1 MKILI
6 VTGKL
11 AEETIKEQV
20 MGLKHQVDVLA
31 LPVTVAAFITPN
43 YAANQLAK
51 HDLSQYDMLVMPG
64 STNGDLSV
72 IEEATGIPTYKG
84 PLHAADLPLVLSEDI
99 QFSRTLPANELI
111 QDRLREK
118 AIQEINASEKNWQD
132 IIALRGG
139 FLIRALPV
147 SQGLPIRVLGEI
159 VNAPNQS
166 LEEISEKALYFE
178 SQGADII
185 DIGMLAQN
193 PKPEVIPR
201 IIDTLRDAV
210 DLPLSIDTLNVSEI
224 LASIDAGIDLI
235 LSLDKGNM
243 EQITGKIND
252 EAVVVLP
259 TDMSRGILPKTAE
272 ERVKLLSELTETLRE
287 IGVKKIIGDLVVE
300 PLLKPGLIEG
310 LKAFQLFNQAHPDTP
325 LLFGVG
331 NAVELIDADSP
342 GVHAAL
348 IALAREA
355 GACMLHVP
363 EYSAKA
369 RGSVSEAVTAS
380 RMMYLAE
387 RRGTVLKDLGLDLLL
402 LKEKRWKE
410 QRYEPNLETGIRV
423 LSGEG
428 NSEYHPDK
436 AGWFK
441 IQVDRET
448 KQIVAIHYPAGS
460 KEPGTIIKGADSRTV
475 YQTIIR
481 EQLITKHD
489 HAAYLGKELEK
500 AAIALRLGRS
510 YVQDEPLF

>member
-20 MGLKHQVDVLA
+20 AGLKIDVDVLA
-31 LPVTVAAFITPN
+31 LPVTVASFITPR
-43 YAANQLAK
+43 YAANQLTK
-51 HDLSQYDMLVMPG
+51 QDLSHYDMLVLPG
-64 STNGDLSV
+64 SISGDLSV
-72 IEEATGIPTYKG
+72 IEEATGIPAYKG

-99 QFSRTLPANELI
+99 QLSRTQPANELI
-111 QDRLREK
+111 QDKLREK
-118 AIQEINASEKNWQD
+118 AIEEINKAEKKWQEIINE
-132 IIALRGG
+132 RGG
-139 FLIRALPV
+139 FLINSLPV

-159 VNAPNQS
+159 VNAPNLS
-166 LEEISEKALYFE
+166 LKEISKKALYFE

-193 PKPEVIPR
+193 PKPEAIPR
-201 IIDTLRDAV
+201 IIDTLRETV
-210 DLPLSIDTLNVSEI
+210 ELPLSIDTLNVAEI
-224 LASIDAGIDLI
+224 QASIDAGIDLI
-235 LSLDKGNM
+235 LSLDLGNM
-243 EQITGKIND
+243 DQITGIISD
-252 EAVVVLP
+252 EAVVILP
-259 TDMSRGILPKTAE
+259 SNMSKGILPKTAE
-272 ERVKLLSELTETLRE
+272 ERAKTLSEITEKLRE
-287 IGVKKIIGDLVVE
+287 VGVKKIIGDLVVE

-310 LKAFQLFNQAHPDTP
+310 LKAFQLFNEAHPNIP

-363 EYSAKA
+363 EYSVKA
-369 RGSVSEAVTAS
+369 RGSVSEAVAAS
-380 RMMYLAE
+380 RMMFLAE
-387 RRGTVLKDLGLDLLL
+387 RRGTVLKDLGVDLLI

-410 QRYEPNLETGIRV
+410 QSYESTVEAKTRV
-423 LSGEG
+423 LPGEG
-428 NSEYHPDK
+428 ESEYHPDK

-441 IQVDRET
+441 IQIDREA
-448 KQIVAIHYPAGS
+448 KQIVAIHYPSGS
-460 KEPGTIIKGADSRTV
+460 REPGTIIKGEDSRTI

-489 HAAYLGKELEK
+489 HSAYLGKELEK
-500 AAIALRLGRS
+500 AAIALKLGRS

>member
-20 MGLKHQVDVLA
+20 AGLEKKVDVLA
-31 LPVTVAAFITPN
+31 LPVTVASFITPR
-43 YAANQLAK
+43 YAANQLMK
-51 HDLSQYDMLVMPG
+51 YDLSGYDMLVLPG
-64 STNGDLSV
+64 SISGDLSP
-72 IEEATGIPTYKG
+72 IEEATGIPAFKG
-84 PLHAADLPLVLSEDI
+84 PLHSADLPLVLSEDI
-99 QFSRTLPANELI
+99 QLSRTQPANELI
-111 QDRLREK
+111 QDKLREK
-118 AIQEINASEKNWQD
+118 AIKEINKAENQWQEIINK
-132 IIALRGG
+132 RGG
-139 FLIRALPV
+139 FLIKDLPV

-159 VNAPNQS
+159 VNAPHLS
-166 LEEISEKALYFE
+166 LEQISAKARYFE
-178 SQGADII
+178 EQGADII
-185 DIGMLAQN
+185 DIGMLVQN
-193 PKPEVIPR
+193 PKPEEIPR
-201 IIDTLRDAV
+201 IIDTLRDTV

-224 LASIDAGIDLI
+224 LASIDAGIDQI
-235 LSLDKGNM
+235 LSLDLGNM
-243 EQITGKIND
+243 DQITGSIND
-252 EAVVVLP
+252 EAVVILP
-259 TDMSRGILPKTAE
+259 TNMSQGILPKTAD
-272 ERVKLLSELTETLRE
+272 ERAKTLSDITEKLRE
-287 IGVKKIIGDLVVE
+287 AGVKKIIGDLVVE

-310 LKAFQLFNQAHPDTP
+310 LKAFQLFNQAHPDIP

-342 GVHAAL
+342 GVQAAL

-363 EYSAKA
+363 EYSVKA

-380 RMMYLAE
+380 RMMFLAE
-387 RRGTVLKDLGLDLLL
+387 RRGTVLKDLGVDLLI

-410 QRYEPNLETGIRV
+410 QRYEPAIEEKTRV
-423 LSGEG
+423 LLGEG
-428 NSEYHPDK
+428 ESEYHPDK

-441 IQVDRET
+441 ILVDRES
-448 KQIVAIHYPAGS
+448 KEIIAIHYPPGS
-460 KEPGTIIKGADSRTV
+460 NEPGTIIKGSDSRTV

-481 EQLITKHD
+481 EKLITKHD